1 MEQVNALRAI
11 LVAGAVVAAL
21 ICAAFGIWT
30 AAIVLAAGV
39 AAHALLWRH
48 LHRLDRTPVDQPPGG

>member
-1 MEQVNALRAI
+1 MEQINALRAI

-30 AAIVLAAGV
+30 AAAVLSVGV
-39 AAHALLWRH
+39 AGHAVLWRH
-48 LHRLDRTPVDQPPGG
+48 LHRLDRGSVDQR

>member
-21 ICAAFGIWT
+21 LCAAAGIWS
-30 AAIVLAAGV
+30 AAVILLIGV
-39 AAHALLWRH
+39 GAHALLWRH
-48 LHRLDRTPVDQPPGG
+48 LRSPGSESSDTTG

>member
-11 LVAGAVVAAL
+11 LVAAAVVAAL
-21 ICAAFGIWT
+21 ICAAFGIWS

-39 AAHALLWRH
+39 GAHALLWRY
-48 LHRLDRTPVDQPPGG
+48 LHRLDREPAEQQPGA

>member
-11 LVAGAVVAAL
+11 LVAGAVVAAV

-30 AAIVLAAGV
+30 AAIVLLAGV
-39 AAHALLWRH
+39 GAHALLWRH
-48 LHRLDRTPVDQPPGG
+48 LRRTSASHDSTSP